1 MTQPPTPS
9 GALRGAVDLSSL
21 ASGGPAATPRPAAAP
36 NTVGGQGP
44 SADSGPAGGILVKG
58 TDAGFQEIILGT
70 RDVAALVVLWSSRHP
85 ETRGAID
92 SAVAVAEQLDGRLQ
106 VVEVDVEASPGV
118 AQAFQV
124 QQIPMTV
131 GLVAGQPLPMFA
143 GVSKPEQIRP
153 VVDELLRVAAQHGV
167 TGRVSPEAG
176 AAGAAGVPEPPPLP
190 PLHQEAYDAIEH
202 GDLAGAEAAY
212 RKALQES
219 PADED
224 ARIGLAQ
231 VQLLARTANVD
242 LAAARAAAAANP
254 DDVAAQILVADLDLL
269 GGHLEDAFN
278 RLIDVVRRTAG
289 DEREQ
294 ARQHLVELFDVTGPQ
309 DERVVKAR
317 RALMSA
323 LF

>member
-21 ASGGPAATPRPAAAP
+21 ASAGPAGPSRPAAAP
-36 NTVGGQGP
+36 NTAGGQG
-44 SADSGPAGGILVKG
+44 SSGDAGPAGGILVKG
-58 TDAGFQEIILGT
+58 SDAGFQEIILAT

-92 SAVAVAEQLDGRLQ
+92 AAVTVAEQLDGRLQ
-106 VVEVDVEASPGV
+106 VVEVDVETSPGV

-167 TGRVSPEAG
+167 TGRVSTDGGLGG
-176 AAGAAGVPEPPPLP
+176 AAPAEPPPLP
-190 PLHQEAYDAIEH
+190 PLHQEAYDAIEN

-242 LAAARAAAAANP
+242 LQAARAAAAAHP
-254 DDVAAQILVADLDLL
+254 DDVDAQILVADLDLL
-269 GGHLEDAFN
+269 GGHLEDAFH

-289 DEREQ
+289 DERER

-309 DERVVKAR
+309 DDRVVKAR

>member
-21 ASGGPAATPRPAAAP
+21 ANPPQARSTRSATGPDPVGQGSGG
-36 NTVGGQGP
+36 
-44 SADSGPAGGILVKG
+44 AGGVLVRG
-58 TDAGFQEIILGT
+58 GDAGFQEIILGT

-85 ETRGAID
+85 ETRGAVD
-92 SAVAVAEQLDGRLQ
+92 AAVAVAEQLDGRLR
-106 VVEVDVEASPGV
+106 VVEVDVETSPGV

-124 QQIPMTV
+124 QQVPMTL

-143 GVSKPEQIRP
+143 GVSTPEQITP
-153 VVDELLRVAAQHGV
+153 VVQELLRVAAQHGV
-167 TGRVSPEAG
+167 TGRISGNGTDAGEA
-176 AAGAAGVPEPPPLP
+176 AEPPPLP
-190 PLHQEAYDAIEH
+190 PLHQEAYDAIES
-202 GDLAGAEAAY
+202 GDLAAAEAAY
-212 RKALQES
+212 RKALQEN
-219 PADED
+219 PGDEE

-231 VQLLARTANVD
+231 VQLLARTADVD
-242 LAAARAAAAANP
+242 LQAARAAAAASP
-254 DDVAAQILVADLDLL
+254 DDVQAQILVADLDLL
-269 GGHLEDAFN
+269 GGHVDDAFG

-289 DEREQ
+289 DDREQ

-309 DERVVKAR
+309 DDRVVRAR

>member
-1 MTQPPTPS
+1 MTQSPTPS

-21 ASGGPAATPRPAAAP
+21 SSAGPAGSPRPA
-36 NTVGGQGP
+36 GP
-44 SADSGPAGGILVKG
+44 SALGGRAAPGDGDRAGGLLVTG
-58 TDAGFQEIILGT
+58 SDAGFQDIILGT
-70 RDVAALVVLWSSRHP
+70 REVAALVVLWSSRHP

-92 SAVAVAEQLDGRLQ
+92 AAVAVAQQFDGRLQ
-106 VVEVDVEASPGV
+106 VVEVDVETSPGV

-124 QQIPMTV
+124 QQIPMTI

-143 GVSKPEQIRP
+143 GVSKPEQIKP

-167 TGRVSPEAG
+167 TGRVPTVAG
-176 AAGAAGVPEPPPLP
+176 AAGAGGVAEPPPLP
-190 PLHQEAYDAIEH
+190 PLHQEAYDALEN
-202 GDLAGAEAAY
+202 GDLATAETAY
-212 RKALQES
+212 RKALQEN
-219 PADED
+219 PGDED

-242 LAAARAAAAANP
+242 LQAARAAAAAKP
-254 DDVAAQILVADLDLL
+254 DDVDAQILVADLDLL
-269 GGHLEDAFN
+269 GGHLEDAFT

-289 DEREQ
+289 DDRER